1 MRKVFLC
8 EYIHPEAYRLLKK
21 HAEVISEWDRLPEA
35 EAVIDRNFKITD
47 EMMARAK
54 ALKVIGIHGT
64 GTDDVDMQAAK
75 NRGIQVFS
83 VPHQNSRS
91 VAEMNVALMLAV
103 ARKIVRA
110 DRRLSESSGPK
121 NAQSGAGASGQKDVQ
136 SGAGAS
142 GPGASDI
149 MAELQG
155 MELWGKTLGLIG
167 VGDIS
172 RQTADICRN
181 GFGMKVIGW
190 SRHLTEEKARE
201 LNILRK
207 PSMAEVFEEAD
218 VLVVGVALTPE
229 TCQLIGREQF
239 KQMKPGAILINTTR
253 GAVLDEQA
261 LYESLS
267 EGTIGG
273 AACDVFVDEP
283 LKGSHPLL
291 SLDNFV
297 ATPHLGANTEEALR
311 RVGMAVVWGVLERLD
326 IPEKDT

>member
-1 MRKVFLC
+1 MMNHRGCEGETEAMRKVFLC
-8 EYIHPEAYRLLKK
+8 EYIHPEAYALLER
-21 HAEVISEWDRLPEA
+21 HAEVISEWDRLPEV
-35 EAVIDRNFKITD
+35 EAIIDRNFKITNNIM
-47 EMMARAK
+47 EKAK
-54 ALKVIGIHGT
+54 LLKVIGVHGT
-64 GTDDVDMQAAK
+64 GTDDVDIQAAK
-75 NRGIQVFS
+75 KHGIQVFS

-110 DRRLSESSGPK
+110 DRK
-121 NAQSGAGASGQKDVQ
+121 MAGQ
-136 SGAGAS
+136 AGS
-142 GPGASDI
+142 NV

-172 RQTADICRN
+172 RHTADICRN

-190 SRHLTEEKARE
+190 SRHLTEEKARAMDM
-201 LNILRK
+201 IYA
-207 PSMAEVFEEAD
+207 PSMIEVFAEAD
-218 VLVVGVALTPE
+218 VIVVGVALAPE
-229 TCQLIGREQF
+229 TYQLIGKEQL

-261 LYESLS
+261 LYEGLT
-267 EGTIGG
+267 EGNIGG

-283 LKGSHPLL
+283 INGSHPLL

-311 RVGMAVVWGVLERLD
+311 RVGMAVVQGVLERLN
-326 IPEKDT
+326 IPVEDA

>member
-1 MRKVFLC
+1 MMNHRGCEGETEAMRKVFLC
-8 EYIHPEAYRLLKK
+8 EYIHPEAYALLER
-21 HAEVISEWDRLPEA
+21 HAEVISEWDRLPEV
-35 EAVIDRNFKITD
+35 EAIIDRNFKITNNIM
-47 EMMARAK
+47 EKAK
-54 ALKVIGIHGT
+54 SLKVIGVHGT
-64 GTDDVDMQAAK
+64 GTDDVDIQAAK
-75 NRGIQVFS
+75 KHGIQVFS

-110 DRRLSESSGPK
+110 DRK
-121 NAQSGAGASGQKDVQ
+121 MAGQ
-136 SGAGAS
+136 AGS
-142 GPGASDI
+142 NVL
-149 MAELQG
+149 AELQG

-172 RQTADICRN
+172 RHTADICRN

-190 SRHLTEEKARE
+190 SRHLTEEKARAMDM
-201 LNILRK
+201 IYA
-207 PSMAEVFEEAD
+207 PSMIEVFAEAD
-218 VLVVGVALTPE
+218 VIVVGVALAPE
-229 TCQLIGREQF
+229 TYQLIGKEQL

-261 LYESLS
+261 LYEGLT
-267 EGTIGG
+267 EGNIGG

-283 LKGSHPLL
+283 INGSHPLL

-311 RVGMAVVWGVLERLD
+311 RVGMAVVQGVLERLN
-326 IPEKDT
+326 IPVEDA

>member
-1 MRKVFLC
+1 MMNHRGCEGETEAMRKVFLC
-8 EYIHPEAYRLLKK
+8 EYIHPEAYALLER
-21 HAEVISEWDRLPEA
+21 HAEVISEWDRLPEV
-35 EAVIDRNFKITD
+35 EAIIDRNFKITNNIM
-47 EMMARAK
+47 EKAK
-54 ALKVIGIHGT
+54 LLKVIGVHGT
-64 GTDDVDMQAAK
+64 GTDDVDIQAAK
-75 NRGIQVFS
+75 KHGIQVFS

-110 DRRLSESSGPK
+110 DRK
-121 NAQSGAGASGQKDVQ
+121 MAGQ
-136 SGAGAS
+136 AGS
-142 GPGASDI
+142 NVL
-149 MAELQG
+149 AELQG

-172 RQTADICRN
+172 RHTADICRN

-190 SRHLTEEKARE
+190 SRHLTEEKARAMDM
-201 LNILRK
+201 IYA
-207 PSMAEVFEEAD
+207 PSMIEVFAEAD
-218 VLVVGVALTPE
+218 VIVVGVALAPE
-229 TCQLIGREQF
+229 TYQLIGKEQL

-261 LYESLS
+261 LYESLT
-267 EGTIGG
+267 EGNIGG

-283 LKGSHPLL
+283 INGSHPLL

-311 RVGMAVVWGVLERLD
+311 RVGMAVVQGVLERLN
-326 IPEKDT
+326 IPVEDA

>member
-1 MRKVFLC
+1 MMNHRGCEGETEAMRKVFLC
-8 EYIHPEAYRLLKK
+8 EYIHPEAYALLER
-21 HAEVISEWDRLPEA
+21 HAEVISEWDRLPEV
-35 EAVIDRNFKITD
+35 EAIIDRNFKITNNIM
-47 EMMARAK
+47 EKAK
-54 ALKVIGIHGT
+54 SLKVIGVHGT
-64 GTDDVDMQAAK
+64 GTDDVDIQAAK
-75 NRGIQVFS
+75 KHGIQVFS

-110 DRRLSESSGPK
+110 DRK
-121 NAQSGAGASGQKDVQ
+121 MAGQ
-136 SGAGAS
+136 AGS
-142 GPGASDI
+142 NVL
-149 MAELQG
+149 AELQG

-172 RQTADICRN
+172 RHTADICRN

-190 SRHLTEEKARE
+190 SRHLTEEKARAMDM
-201 LNILRK
+201 IYA
-207 PSMAEVFEEAD
+207 PSMIEVFAEAD
-218 VLVVGVALTPE
+218 VIVVGVALAPE
-229 TCQLIGREQF
+229 TYQLIGKEQL

-261 LYESLS
+261 LYEALT
-267 EGTIGG
+267 EGNIGG

-283 LKGSHPLL
+283 INGSHPLL

-311 RVGMAVVWGVLERLD
+311 RVGMAVVQGVLERLN
-326 IPEKDT
+326 IPVEDA

>member
-8 EYIHPEAYRLLKK
+8 EYIHPEAYALLER
-21 HAEVISEWDRLPEA
+21 HAEVISEWDRLPEV
-35 EAVIDRNFKITD
+35 EAIIDRNFKITNNI
-47 EMMARAK
+47 MKKAK
-54 ALKVIGIHGT
+54 SLKVIGVHGT
-64 GTDDVDMQAAK
+64 GTDDVDIQAAK
-75 NRGIQVFS
+75 KHGIQVFS

-110 DRRLSESSGPK
+110 DRK
-121 NAQSGAGASGQKDVQ
+121 MAGQ
-136 SGAGAS
+136 AGS
-142 GPGASDI
+142 NV

-172 RQTADICRN
+172 RHTADICRN

-201 LNILRK
+201 MDMIYA
-207 PSMAEVFEEAD
+207 PSMIEVFAEAD
-218 VLVVGVALTPE
+218 VIVVGVALAPE
-229 TCQLIGREQF
+229 TYQLIGKEQL

-261 LYESLS
+261 LYEALT
-267 EGTIGG
+267 EGNIGG

-283 LKGSHPLL
+283 INGSHPLL

-311 RVGMAVVWGVLERLD
+311 RVGMAVVQGVLERLN
-326 IPEKDT
+326 IPVEDA

>member
-1 MRKVFLC
+1 MMNHRGCEGETEAMRKVFLC
-8 EYIHPEAYRLLKK
+8 EYIHPEAYALLER
-21 HAEVISEWDRLPEA
+21 HAEVISEWDRLPEV
-35 EAVIDRNFKITD
+35 EAIIDRNFKITNNIM
-47 EMMARAK
+47 EKAK
-54 ALKVIGIHGT
+54 LLKVIGVHGT
-64 GTDDVDMQAAK
+64 GTDDVDIQAAK
-75 NRGIQVFS
+75 KHGIQVFS

-110 DRRLSESSGPK
+110 DRK
-121 NAQSGAGASGQKDVQ
+121 MAGQ
-136 SGAGAS
+136 AGS
-142 GPGASDI
+142 NVL
-149 MAELQG
+149 AELQG

-172 RQTADICRN
+172 RHTADICRN

-190 SRHLTEEKARE
+190 SRHLTEEKARAMDM
-201 LNILRK
+201 IYA
-207 PSMAEVFEEAD
+207 PSMIEVFAEAD
-218 VLVVGVALTPE
+218 VIVVGVALAPE
-229 TCQLIGREQF
+229 TYQLIGKEQL

-261 LYESLS
+261 LYEGLT
-267 EGTIGG
+267 EGNIGG

-283 LKGSHPLL
+283 INGSHPLL

-311 RVGMAVVWGVLERLD
+311 RVGMAVVQGVLERLN
-326 IPEKDT
+326 IPVEDA

>member
-8 EYIHPEAYRLLKK
+8 EYIHPEAYALLER
-21 HAEVISEWDRLPEA
+21 HAEVISEWDRLPEV
-35 EAVIDRNFKITD
+35 EAIIDRNFKITNNIM
-47 EMMARAK
+47 EKAK
-54 ALKVIGIHGT
+54 SLKVIGVHGT
-64 GTDDVDMQAAK
+64 GTDDVDIQAAK
-75 NRGIQVFS
+75 KHGIQVFS

-110 DRRLSESSGPK
+110 DRK
-121 NAQSGAGASGQKDVQ
+121 MAGQ
-136 SGAGAS
+136 AGS
-142 GPGASDI
+142 NV

-172 RQTADICRN
+172 RHTADICRN

-190 SRHLTEEKARE
+190 SRHLTEEKARAMDM
-201 LNILRK
+201 IYA
-207 PSMAEVFEEAD
+207 PSMIEVFAEAD
-218 VLVVGVALTPE
+218 VIVVGVALAPE
-229 TCQLIGREQF
+229 TYQLIGKEQL

-261 LYESLS
+261 LYESLT
-267 EGTIGG
+267 EGNIGG

-283 LKGSHPLL
+283 INGSHPLL

-311 RVGMAVVWGVLERLD
+311 RVGMAVVQGVLERLN
-326 IPEKDT
+326 IPVEDA

>member
-8 EYIHPEAYRLLKK
+8 EYIHPEAYALLER
-21 HAEVISEWDRLPEA
+21 HAEVISEWDRLPEV
-35 EAVIDRNFKITD
+35 EAIIDRNFKITNNIM
-47 EMMARAK
+47 EKAK
-54 ALKVIGIHGT
+54 LLKVIGVHGT
-64 GTDDVDMQAAK
+64 GTDDVDIQAAK
-75 NRGIQVFS
+75 KHGIQVFS

-110 DRRLSESSGPK
+110 DRK
-121 NAQSGAGASGQKDVQ
+121 MAGQ
-136 SGAGAS
+136 AGS
-142 GPGASDI
+142 NVL
-149 MAELQG
+149 AELQG

-172 RQTADICRN
+172 RHTADICRN

-190 SRHLTEEKARE
+190 SRHLTEEKARAMDM
-201 LNILRK
+201 IYA
-207 PSMAEVFEEAD
+207 PSMIEVFAEAD
-218 VLVVGVALTPE
+218 VIVVGVALAPE
-229 TCQLIGREQF
+229 TYQLIGKEQL

-261 LYESLS
+261 LYEGLT
-267 EGTIGG
+267 EGNIGG

-283 LKGSHPLL
+283 INGSHPLL

-311 RVGMAVVWGVLERLD
+311 RVGMAVVQGVLERLN
-326 IPEKDT
+326 IPVEDA